1 MSEHFDNKIF
11 PLVLI
16 TLVASLTFA
25 AVGLAQQN
33 LSTFTCN
40 PVQVSSYK
48 TYTVGTTT
56 YTGRVWVLCNPPL
69 SSTQQYFAVPLTEAA
84 EAARF
89 LSLFTAA
96 FVAGK
101 ALEIRASVRRRKK
114 IARSWPAF
122 LRLSASLVESDLK
135 STNQE

>member
-1 MSEHFDNKIF
+1 MRNFFHKPIYGLVLF
-11 PLVLI
+11 PLLSI
-16 TLVASLTFA
+16 FFLVT
-25 AVGLAQQN
+25 VGSAQQN

-40 PVQVSSYK
+40 PVQVSTYK

-69 SSTQQYFAVPLTEAA
+69 SSTQQYFAVSLIDAA
-84 EAARF
+84 ESARF

-101 ALEIRASVRRRKK
+101 ALDIGYIQGDLSGQAYNCTATTSCYPAVSATIR
-114 IARSWPAF
+114 
-122 LRLSASLVESDLK
+122 
-135 STNQE
+135 

>member
-1 MSEHFDNKIF
+1 MSDLFDKKIF
-11 PLVLI
+11 FAVLT
-16 TLVASLTFA
+16 TLTAAWFFAS
-25 AVGLAQQN
+25 VCSAQQN

-40 PVQVSSYK
+40 PVQVSTYK
-48 TYTVGTTT
+48 TYKVGTTT

-69 SSTQQYFAVPLTEAA
+69 SSTQQYFAVPLTDAA

-101 ALEIRASVRRRKK
+101 AVEIGYIQGDLSGQDYNCTATTSCY
-114 IARSWPAF
+114 PAV
-122 LRLSASLVESDLK
+122 SA
-135 STNQE
+135 TIR